1 MAAKKKAASKTAK
14 KSAPKASNSPT
25 TKSTAMSYIADQTGL
40 TKKDLAEKMAKTS
53 CSSSKSSS

>member
-25 TKSTAMSYIADQTGL
+25 TKSTAMSYIAD
-40 TKKDLAEKMAKTS
+40 AEPRPSRSARR
-53 CSSSKSSS
+53 